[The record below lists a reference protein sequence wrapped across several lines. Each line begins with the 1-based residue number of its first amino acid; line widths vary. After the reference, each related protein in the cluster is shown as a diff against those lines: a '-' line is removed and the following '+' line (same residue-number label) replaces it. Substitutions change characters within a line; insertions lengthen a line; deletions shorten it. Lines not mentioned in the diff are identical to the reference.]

1 MIFDDELGDLIEH
14 QLDPTLL
21 PTALRGDRVAVLNAV
36 KKDGWLLKYAQ
47 PDLKNDEVV
56 VRAAIEQESF
66 AYRYVSNTLQRDIHI
81 ALAAVQ

>member
-36 KKDGWLLKYAQ
+36 KKDG
-47 PDLKNDEVV
+47 
-56 VRAAIEQESF
+56 
-66 AYRYVSNTLQRDIHI
+66 
-81 ALAAVQ
+81 

>member
-1 MIFDDELGDLIEH
+1 M
-14 QLDPTLL
+14 
-21 PTALRGDRVAVLNAV
+21 
-36 KKDGWLLKYAQ
+36 
-47 PDLKNDEVV
+47 KNDEVV